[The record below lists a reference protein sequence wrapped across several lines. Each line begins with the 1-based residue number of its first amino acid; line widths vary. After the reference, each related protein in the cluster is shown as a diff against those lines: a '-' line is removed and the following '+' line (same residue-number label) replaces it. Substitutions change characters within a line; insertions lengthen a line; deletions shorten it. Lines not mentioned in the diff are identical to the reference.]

1 MRKMIMVLGLILLIS
16 ADLNYAQKKLGFEFD
31 YSRFKLDEN
40 SVYLELYYDIKEG
53 DFLQAKVDNGLNIR
67 GNLHIE
73 IINKSTN
80 QPFYNK
86 DFPFEEKFAQA
97 TEELKGKNM
106 LGVLGISIPKG
117 DYSLKV
123 VVQDLNDKTNSKT
136 INDNLVITPVDE
148 KTAGVSDI
156 QLASNII
163 KEDADKSSIFYKSG
177 MEIIPNP
184 AMLYS
189 NAMPMIHY
197 YFEIY
202 NVSAGE
208 GAKAYKLIKTLFNS
222 AGKSITTNS
231 KIIASKGNNTVEI
244 GNINMSKY
252 PTDNY
257 NLEIALVDTITKK
270 AVVTSKRL
278 YFYNANIAKEDVST
292 QKSDFIGSEYAVL
305 SEAECD
311 KMLEQIK
318 YIAELDELK
327 QIPKLD
333 TYEGKRMFLFTFW
346 TSRNSNNQKGFN
358 ESRIEFEKR
367 VEYANKNFSN
377 KYREGYKTDR
387 GRVIIKYGMP
397 DDIERHPVEMNT
409 EAYEQ
414 WTYNNVEQEP
424 NVIFVFGD
432 ISGFGNYIL
441 LHSTKRNEPYN
452 SDWVQRLQKR

>member
-1 MRKMIMVLGLILLIS
+1 MRKMIMVLGLILFIS
-16 ADLNYAQKKLGFEFD
+16 ANINYAQKKLGFEFD

-53 DFLQAKVDNGLNIR
+53 DFLQAKVDNGFNIK
-67 GNLHIE
+67 GNLHID

-80 QPFYNK
+80 QSFYNK
-86 DFPFEEKFAQA
+86 DFPFEEKFAQV
-97 TEELKGKNM
+97 TEEIKGKNM

-117 DYSLKV
+117 EYSLKV

-136 INDNLVITPVDE
+136 ITDNLVIAPIDE
-148 KTAGVSDI
+148 KTAVVSDV

-163 KEDADKSSIFYKSG
+163 REDADKSSIFYKSG

-184 AMLYS
+184 AMLYT

-202 NVSAGE
+202 NVGAGD
-208 GAKAYKLIKTLFNS
+208 GSKAYKLVKTLFNS
-222 AGKSITTNS
+222 AGKSIITNS
-231 KIIASKGNNTVEI
+231 KIVASKGNNTVEI

-257 NLEIALVDTITKK
+257 NLEIALVDTVSKK
-270 AVVTSKRL
+270 AVVTSKRF
-278 YFYNANIAKEDVST
+278 YFYNANIAKENISV
-292 QKSDFIGSEYAVL
+292 QKSDFIGSEYAVM

-311 KMLEQIK
+311 KMLDQIK

-346 TSRNSNNQKGFN
+346 TSRNNNNQSGLN
-358 ESRIEFEKR
+358 DSRVEFEKR
-367 VEYANKNFSN
+367 IEYANKNLGN
-377 KYREGYKTDR
+377 KYKEGYKTDR
-387 GRVIIKYGMP
+387 GRVMVKYGMP

-409 EAYEQ
+409 EAYEI
-414 WTYNNVEQEP
+414 WTYNNVQQESHI
-424 NVIFVFGD
+424 VFVFGD

-441 LHSTKRNEPYN
+441 LHSNKRDEPYN
-452 SDWVQRLQKR
+452 DDWIARLQKR

>member
-1 MRKMIMVLGLILLIS
+1 MIMVLGLILLIS
-16 ADLNYAQKKLGFEFD
+16 ANINYAQKKLGFEFD

-53 DFLQAKVDNGLNIR
+53 DFLQAKVDNGFNIK
-67 GNLHIE
+67 GNLHID

-86 DFPFEEKFAQA
+86 DFPFEEKFAQQ
-97 TEELKGKNM
+97 TEEIKGKNM

-117 DYSLKV
+117 EYSLKV

-136 INDNLVITPVDE
+136 ITDNLVIVPVDE
-148 KTAGVSDI
+148 KAAVLSDV

-163 KEDADKSSIFYKSG
+163 REDADKSSIFYKSG

-184 AMLYS
+184 AMLYT
-189 NAMPMIHY
+189 NTMPIIHY

-202 NVSAGE
+202 NVGAGD
-208 GAKAYKLIKTLFNS
+208 GAKAYKLVKTLFNS
-222 AGKSITTNS
+222 AGKSIITSN
-231 KIIASKGNNTVEI
+231 KIIASKGNNAVEI

-257 NLEIALVDTITKK
+257 NLEIALVDTVSKK
-270 AVVTSKRL
+270 AVVTSKRF
-278 YFYNANIAKEDVST
+278 YFYNANIAKENVSV
-292 QKSDFIGSEYAVL
+292 QKSDFIGSEYAVM

-311 KMLEQIK
+311 KMLDQIK

-346 TSRNSNNQKGFN
+346 TSRNNNNQSGLN
-358 ESRIEFEKR
+358 DSRIEFEKR
-367 VEYANKNFSN
+367 IDYANKNLGN
-377 KYREGYKTDR
+377 KYKEGYKTDR
-387 GRVIIKYGMP
+387 GRVMVKYGMP

-409 EAYEQ
+409 EAYEI
-414 WTYNNVEQEP
+414 WTYNNVEQESHI
-424 NVIFVFGD
+424 IFVFGD

-441 LHSTKRNEPYN
+441 LHSNKRNEPYN
-452 SDWVQRLQKR
+452 DDWIARLQKR